1 MNHQLLQYI
10 AFAKEHKMPA
20 SDIRANLVSAGWDA
34 AQVDA
39 ALAAGDDALLMPPP
53 PPGAPVGAAPSGGVS
68 GRPAGPIAVT
78 EQRTTRG
85 LEYTIMFL
93 AMAVTAV
100 SLGALLHNLVD
111 GAFGHATDDNG
122 FVTYATAALI
132 VSLPIFALLF
142 LRLKRA
148 EAKGPELRH
157 DPSRRHS
164 VQLTLIVTFL
174 WGLFRLVAYIYS
186 LLNPTND
193 SYLGSNISSA
203 GGNFLHTL
211 ITVGIAG
218 LIFVYYWIDEHK
230 KDKS

>member
-1 MNHQLLQYI
+1 MNHQLLQYVT
-10 AFAKEHKMPA
+10 FARSRKLNDQ
-20 SDIRANLVSAGWDA
+20 DIRDNLVSAGWNA
-34 AQVDA
+34 EQVDA
-39 ALAAGDDALLMPPP
+39 ALEAGDDAALMPPP
-53 PPGAPVGAAPSGGVS
+53 PPGAAASAGGLK
-68 GRPAGPIAVT
+68 PAAAGPIAVT

-93 AMAVTAV
+93 AMGVTAI

-111 GAFGHATDDNG
+111 GAFGRTTDDGG

-148 EAKGPELRH
+148 EGTEPELRH

-174 WGLFRLVAYIYS
+174 WGLFRLVTYIYS
-186 LLNPTND
+186 LLNPSND

-218 LIFVYYWIDEHK
+218 LIFVYYWMDEHK
-230 KDKS
+230 KDK